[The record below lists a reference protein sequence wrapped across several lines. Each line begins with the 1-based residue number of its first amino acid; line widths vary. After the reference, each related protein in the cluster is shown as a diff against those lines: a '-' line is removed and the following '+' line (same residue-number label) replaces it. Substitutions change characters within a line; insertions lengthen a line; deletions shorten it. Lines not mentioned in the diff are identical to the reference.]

1 MKIAIAIACA
11 LLITAGLAAET
22 ADGKVLL
29 VYDEVNVNSDPY
41 VGYFKEALTA
51 EGLAFE
57 ETVVGSVAGKD
68 LAAYDTVL
76 IYGMVQAFNMKSPIR
91 DWLKTKPAL
100 ENKKVSLFVTANRWF
115 LKNLFV
121 QLTKLLDKQ
130 KAEVV
135 DAVSMATKDLD
146 ASAKEAAVKAQV
158 RRLK

>member
-1 MKIAIAIACA
+1 MKIVIAVACA
-11 LLITAGLAAET
+11 FLITAGLAAET
-22 ADGKVLL
+22 AGGKVLL

-41 VGYFKEALTA
+41 VAQFRETLAA

-57 ETVVGSVAGKD
+57 EAVAGSMAGKD

-91 DWLKTKPAL
+91 DWLKTKPGL
-100 ENKKVSLFVTANRWF
+100 ENKRVSLFVTANRWF

-130 KAEVV
+130 KAELV
-135 DAVSMATKDLD
+135 DAVSMATKDMD
-146 ASAKEAAVKAQV
+146 AGAKEAAVRAQV
-158 RRLK
+158 LRLK

>member
-1 MKIAIAIACA
+1 MKKILAVLYA
-11 LLITAGLAAET
+11 LIITGFVGAQTPG
-22 ADGKVLL
+22 GKVLL

-41 VGYFKEALTA
+41 VGYFRQALFA

-57 ETVVGSVAGKD
+57 EAVAGSMAGKD

-91 DWLKTKPAL
+91 DWLKTKPGL
-100 ENKKVSLFVTANRWF
+100 ENKRVSLFVTANRWF

-121 QLTKLLDKQ
+121 QLTKLLDRQ
-130 KAEVV
+130 KADVV

-146 ASAKEAAVKAQV
+146 DSAKAVAVKAQV
-158 RRLK
+158 LRLK

>member
-1 MKIAIAIACA
+1 MKIMIAVACA
-11 LLITAGLAAET
+11 LLCTAGLGAQT
-22 ADGKVLL
+22 TGKVLL

-41 VGYFKEALTA
+41 VAHFKEALAA

-57 ETVVGSVAGKD
+57 DAVAANMAGKD
-68 LAAYDTVL
+68 LAAYDTIL
-76 IYGMVQAFNMKSPIR
+76 IYGMVQAFNMKSAIR
-91 DWLKTKPAL
+91 DWLQTKPGL

-135 DAVSMATKDLD
+135 DAVSMATKDMD
-146 ASAKEAAVKAQV
+146 ASAKVAAVKAQV
-158 RRLK
+158 LRLK

>member
-1 MKIAIAIACA
+1 MKIMIAVACA
-11 LLITAGLAAET
+11 LLFIASLSAET
-22 ADGKVLL
+22 AGGKVLL

-41 VGYFKEALTA
+41 VAHFREALAA
-51 EGLAFE
+51 EGLTFE
-57 ETVVGSVAGKD
+57 EAVAGSLAGKD

-91 DWLKTKPAL
+91 DWLKTKPGL
-100 ENKKVSLFVTANRWF
+100 ENKKVSLLVTANRWF

-146 ASAKEAAVKAQV
+146 AAAKEAAVKGQV
-158 RRLK
+158 SRLK